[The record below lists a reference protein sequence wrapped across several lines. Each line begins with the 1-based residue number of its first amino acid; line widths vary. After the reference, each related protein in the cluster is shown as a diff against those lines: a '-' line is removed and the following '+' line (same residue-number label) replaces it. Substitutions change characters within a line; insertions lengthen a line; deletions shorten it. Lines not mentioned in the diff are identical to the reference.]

1 MAIVQA
7 DPDSFKLT
15 VASHRFH
22 RFHRFFWIK
31 NVNNKI
37 ALAAILDIQI
47 YTYFLLN
54 VSDLQNLHI

>member
-15 VASHRFH
+15 VASH

>member
-7 DPDSFKLT
+7 DPDSLKLP
-15 VASHRFH
+15 VASH

-47 YTYFLLN
+47 YTYFLL
-54 VSDLQNLHI
+54 QNLHI